1 MGDIVGA
8 LVVAVL
14 MMVAVSPVFGVFLY
28 NRYQTGQ
35 RYRQLRGTAV
45 ETPDTI
51 TPEETVFVRG
61 TVTATGES
69 VTGPVSGTETA
80 LAAWVV
86 REWYTGDGNYWMPKA
101 RGIESGGIH
110 LGGSAGRVA
119 IPDLS
124 ECGQTDTGTRVAGV
138 GAPSVRG
145 VEADD
150 AVVETDAFDTDTEIS
165 PEESTPSRFATL
177 EQRVGLDSPVERWS
191 LPVTRDSGTRN
202 YREVTVDTGDTV
214 TVYGRVEAT
223 DRPGAAPTVAPPE
236 DDPLLVSTL
245 EPDDLVGRYRW
256 SYWRGFYGVL
266 AVLVLIGAFAGTV
279 AYI

>member
-1 MGDIVGA
+1 MCDIVGG

-14 MMVAVSPVFGVFLY
+14 MMVAVSPVLGIFLY
-28 NRYQTGQ
+28 KQYQTGQ

-45 ETPDTI
+45 ETPDTV
-51 TPEETVFVRG
+51 TPGETVFVRG
-61 TVTATGES
+61 TVTATDES

-101 RGIESGGIH
+101 RGIESAGIH

-138 GAPSVRG
+138 EAPSVRG

-223 DRPGAAPTVAPPE
+223 NRPGAAPTVAPPE

-245 EPDDLVGRYRW
+245 EPDDLVGRYR
-256 SYWRGFYGVL
+256 
-266 AVLVLIGAFAGTV
+266 
-279 AYI
+279 